1 MQRVVAAGKLPEQ
14 LHEELRA
21 WEVIL
26 CVAEGFSV
34 PATQNME
41 RGLARVYLF
50 FEEKR
55 DALIALQKESLMA
68 LANSGKANKDK
79 DWNFFRNFMQRV
91 VAAGKL
97 PDQLHEELRAW
108 EVILYVAEGM
118 SAPTTQNMER
128 GLARVYLF
136 FEEKRDALIALQ
148 KESLMALANS
158 GKANKDKDWIFFRNF
173 MQRVV
178 AAGKLPDQLY
188 EELRAWEGI
197 LCVAEGMSVPT
208 TQNLERSLARV
219 YLFFEEKRD
228 ALIALQKESW
238 MAVANSGKAN
248 KDKDW
253 IFFRNF
259 MQRMVAAGK
268 LPEQLHEEL
277 RAWEVILCVAEGMSV
292 PTTQNMERGL
302 GRVYLFFEERRDALI
317 ALQKESLMALAN
329 SGKANKDKEW
339 NFFFRNFMQRVVA
352 AGKLSEALRKDLFAW
367 ESVLC
372 AQGMSVPAALEG
384 AIKKFIEM
392 VEEKRGMLTGL
403 KVSTVK
409 ELFLVHAMKQ
419 DAGLR
424 FGYDFVRRQYQKLD
438 GTQQKKV
445 DVALRSVLW
454 LKEQVPLKSGYEAK
468 LHAQETRLGDEL
480 PRPRLP
486 KSLRQLYGNSMEAE
500 MRTMTF
506 FRRVHEVD
514 DFMNSLEFEACDYC
528 HEGWFGSRR
537 PKKDLP
543 GGFES
548 NVYRKTNF
556 LCASKAERLDPE
568 RSICKTCLAEAKHR
582 ATEQLGPKEPF
593 RLTAANYAYPG
604 ETLPETDALTFFE
617 EEILSPIQH
626 IVRIFTLY
634 GTGQC
639 ELRGHVGNLFQ
650 NGPQYVR
657 QIPAAVG
664 DMKMLLIRRC
674 PKDPNR
680 KQRLPFLVSRGRLER
695 ALDRLCKPA
704 EEGGSLA
711 LQPGALTSDGYLS
724 LVNRA
729 NLEAYGEGKEPEGL
743 QVAVVEQ
750 GPWERI
756 EYGLFAMWMSC
767 SLSVPTADTIKLLH
781 EPGDEVE
788 AGVKVRRT
796 WVALREDMEKKLQEE
811 PGGNGDVKVALLV
824 AYLRSATEDVRS
836 VEVLEDV
843 VKDELT
849 AVQELNAWAEPL
861 VQEGL
866 WAPEDLAGQE
876 TGEGLKEDLWDAMC
890 EANSSGGSKST
901 IRRFGA
907 ARVEGLPILDPPTV
921 SSRNALIREDQRFY
935 IAAGFVK
942 LFPLGHGDYWAFA
955 KERKDAEQPLSFWE
969 WLKHLLWLADG
980 RFQVHPRF
988 YFFALNTA
996 LRNKALR
1003 ARSYF
1008 IKRQT
1013 GLHAHVAYS
1022 NEELFKMGKNNFT
1035 KMVSAF
1041 EHSMVGSSQEKIQQR
1056 SDLEAMVEQLE
1067 QLTLEE
1073 KARELQEA
1081 CARARQLSEE
1091 LLSRGRP
1098 PNAERFVA
1106 LVRRAEELVGKV
1118 LGHGW
1123 VAGAEEEVDAEAS
1136 LACAGGDGRGRG
1148 SVGIPNNAVSSRA
1161 LVGGGEYGGRE
1172 SQGASAAALA
1182 GAECPGAS
1190 AGVGGVA
1197 WGIPNNVVAP
1207 LSVEDTGGRAS
1218 AGVGGVGGVGEE
1230 GVSGK
1235 DWFEESVASLACASG
1250 VAGVEG
1256 AIESQDAE
1264 MASLAFAGGDAETAG
1279 VEDTPAGGR
1288 ASAGVGG
1295 VVGVGGVI
1303 KSEDAETA
1311 SLALAG
1317 GDAMPAEAVE
1327 RIVQMGTELE
1337 TRCRR
1342 LEAGGEIPC
1351 HFTTLTTAI
1360 YQWDDLRLCLENY
1373 EKATLELR
1381 GGRCDPLEGPEA
1393 EMRRKRPGKFRVLRY
1408 PGVVAW
1414 FTAYKME
1421 LFYRHVLRYEDG
1433 EGVFEW
1439 GAGGIMHLHSINFG
1453 SQMPRIDPEAVG
1465 LRVADGQHA
1474 DLGAEFAR
1482 VHEEYLTD

>member
-1 MQRVVAAGKLPEQ
+1 
-14 LHEELRA
+14 
-21 WEVIL
+21 
-26 CVAEGFSV
+26 
-34 PATQNME
+34 
-41 RGLARVYLF
+41 
-50 FEEKR
+50 
-55 DALIALQKESLMA
+55 
-68 LANSGKANKDK
+68 
-79 DWNFFRNFMQRV
+79 
-91 VAAGKL
+91 
-97 PDQLHEELRAW
+97 
-108 EVILYVAEGM
+108 
-118 SAPTTQNMER
+118 
-128 GLARVYLF
+128 
-136 FEEKRDALIALQ
+136 
-148 KESLMALANS
+148 
-158 GKANKDKDWIFFRNF
+158 
-173 MQRVV
+173 
-178 AAGKLPDQLY
+178 
-188 EELRAWEGI
+188 
-197 LCVAEGMSVPT
+197 
-208 TQNLERSLARV
+208 
-219 YLFFEEKRD
+219 
-228 ALIALQKESW
+228 
-238 MAVANSGKAN
+238 
-248 KDKDW
+248 
-253 IFFRNF
+253 
-259 MQRMVAAGK
+259 
-268 LPEQLHEEL
+268 
-277 RAWEVILCVAEGMSV
+277 
-292 PTTQNMERGL
+292 
-302 GRVYLFFEERRDALI
+302 
-317 ALQKESLMALAN
+317 
-329 SGKANKDKEW
+329 
-339 NFFFRNFMQRVVA
+339 
-352 AGKLSEALRKDLFAW
+352 
-367 ESVLC
+367 
-372 AQGMSVPAALEG
+372 
-384 AIKKFIEM
+384 
-392 VEEKRGMLTGL
+392 
-403 KVSTVK
+403 
-409 ELFLVHAMKQ
+409 
-419 DAGLR
+419 
-424 FGYDFVRRQYQKLD
+424 
-438 GTQQKKV
+438 
-445 DVALRSVLW
+445 
-454 LKEQVPLKSGYEAK
+454 
-468 LHAQETRLGDEL
+468 
-480 PRPRLP
+480 
-486 KSLRQLYGNSMEAE
+486 

-582 ATEQLGPKEPF
+582 AAEQLGPKEPF

-680 KQRLPFLVSRGRLER
+680 KQRIPFLVSRLRLER

-796 WVALREDMEKKLQEE
+796 WAALREDMEKKLQEE
-811 PGGNGDVKVALLV
+811 PGGNGDVKVALLA

-876 TGEGLKEDLWDAMC
+876 TGEGLKEDLWDAVC

-1022 NEELFKMGKNNFT
+1022 NEELFKMGKSNFT

-1041 EHSMVGSSQEKIQQR
+1041 EHSMVGSAQEKIQQR

-1081 CARARQLSEE
+1081 CARAQQLGEE
-1091 LLSRGRP
+1091 LLSRGGP
-1098 PNAERFVA
+1098 PITESFVA

-1123 VAGAEEEVDAEAS
+1123 VAGAEEDVDADAS
-1136 LACAGGDGRGRG
+1136 LACAGGDGSGRG
-1148 SVGIPNNAVSSRA
+1148 SVGIPNNAVASFA
-1161 LVGGGEYGGRE
+1161 FAGGGGNGVRE
-1172 SQGASAAALA
+1172 SQGASAAAVA
-1182 GAECPGAS
+1182 GDECRGAS
-1190 AGVGGVA
+1190 AGVGGVV

-1207 LSVEDTGGRAS
+1207 LLVEDTGGRAS
-1218 AGVGGVGGVGEE
+1218 AGVGGVVGVGDE

-1250 VAGVEG
+1250 GAGVEG
-1256 AIESQDAE
+1256 VIEAEDAE
-1264 MASLAFAGGDAETAG
+1264 MASLAFAGGD
-1279 VEDTPAGGR
+1279 
-1288 ASAGVGG
+1288 VG
-1295 VVGVGGVI
+1295 
-1303 KSEDAETA
+1303 T
-1311 SLALAG
+1311 
-1317 GDAMPAEAVE
+1317 AEAVE
-1327 RIVQMGTELE
+1327 RIAQMRKELE
-1337 TRCRR
+1337 MRCSR

-1373 EKATLELR
+1373 EKATTELR

-1393 EMRRKRPGKFRVLRY
+1393 EMRRKRPGRFRVLRY

-1453 SQMPRIDPEAVG
+1453 SQMPRVDPEAVG
-1465 LRVADGQHA
+1465 LRVADRQHA
-1474 DLGAEFAR
+1474 ELGTAFAR
-1482 VHEEYLTD
+1482 VHEEYLTDWSLGKMEKWFFWPSDDAPARKRENISPVHTDSESDGSEADEEIVNAACFPALGREVPEGVDAVDARVSAVGPLAADEDYVRLFPSPTEMVYEKTAAGGRRIVVLTEGQRRCLEVLNEKLEGKFLQPGVLVEARSVSVPATAWSGVPVSVAVAKSVPVPAGSRGEAEGRSSSVPVPATSDPWHPCQITVEEKKLLMTNNCRLVRRARRKWYRRLTETCNMHDRHGGAGLEV